1 MHIPDFSKGILV
13 QQTDN
18 FRKKSSESASA
29 TTDALGTVQHTHSQ
43 PVSAATIPE
52 VSTVAQT
59 NAVQIYLLYTH
70 TEPLG
75 DNGHE
80 KCILLDFWHQ

>member
-1 MHIPDFSKGILV
+1 MV

-18 FRKKSSESASA
+18 FRKKSSEGASA
-29 TTDALGTVQHTHSQ
+29 TTDVLGTVQHTHSQ
-43 PVSAATIPE
+43 PSSAATIPE
-52 VSTVAQT
+52 VSTGAQT
-59 NAVQIYLLYTH
+59 NAAQIYLLYTH

-80 KCILLDFWHQ
+80 NCILLDYWHR

>member
-1 MHIPDFSKGILV
+1 MHIPDFSKSILV

-18 FRKKSSESASA
+18 FRKKSNESASA
-29 TTDALGTVQHTHSQ
+29 TTDALGTAQHTHSQ

-52 VSTVAQT
+52 ASTAAQT

-70 TEPLG
+70 THRALG
-75 DNGHE
+75 
-80 KCILLDFWHQ
+80 